1 MSNNKG
7 MPKKVNILAKVIR
20 GAGGDDDSSSA
31 PRIPVEGSDTIQT
44 KAFIRVVDLI
54 GEGEIVGLVNG
65 DKSIYLDETP
75 LQNED
80 GSYNFSGVSVDSRNG
95 TQEQTYMPG
104 FGSVENEINLNVPL
118 KSSEPVIREINA
130 PNVNRVKARIEL
142 SGLQRTDVSNGDV
155 SGSTVRFTM
164 WIQPNGG
171 SYTKVA
177 DRTISGKS
185 SSRFEVQLAADL
197 EGAPPWNLKL
207 VRETPESDSAYVVDD
222 ATVASYTQ
230 VVDSKLR
237 YPNSALVAMRLN
249 AEQFSS
255 VPSRYYDMKGLK
267 IRIPSNYDP
276 DTRTYTG
283 SWDGTFQTAWSDNPA
298 WCFFDMCTAE
308 RYGLGGFIAESNID
322 KWALY
327 SIAQYCDELVPDGF
341 GGFEPRFTCNLVLQS
356 RQEAY
361 TVLQNMASIFRA
373 MIYWAAGLVTASQ
386 DAPADPL
393 ALYTP
398 ANVIDGNFVYQ
409 GASARARH
417 SVALV
422 SWNDPED
429 LYRQKV
435 EYVEDREA
443 IIRFGVNETE
453 IVAFGCTSRGQA
465 HRLGKWL
472 LYTEQHEAE
481 TVSFKA
487 GLDAL
492 VCRPGQ
498 IIQVAD
504 PTRAGERMGGR
515 VASATTLVITLDQ
528 APGVGVAGGRLYL
541 MLPDGSFEDRLIDSA
556 AGNAV
561 TVAAAFTAAPTVGAV
576 WMIRSSALEPQT
588 FRVLTI
594 KEDEGAIFEVTALAS
609 DPNKYALIEQGIELE
624 PRSYTI
630 LREVPDSPQNL
641 VINES
646 LYRQGSGVSVKVSVG
661 WEKVSGAVSYIFRY
675 RRDNDNWIQ
684 APETTN
690 IDAEILDAL
699 PGLYTF
705 EVVSLNPLGRRSNVS
720 SLTKEIF
727 GKTAVPGGVNN
738 FSMLPLAGAAGL
750 SWDESIDLDVL
761 VGGFVEIRW
770 TPATSSQKWGD
781 AILLNRFSG
790 ASNAAQVQLLSG
802 TYMAKFLDSSG
813 NYSTDEAII
822 ITTVPAA
829 LALNVIETIDE
840 APLFHGA
847 KDGVVFDADE
857 QAISLASRL
866 TIDEIPDIDAEG
878 SIDAA
883 GGVGIYGTYD
893 FENTFDLGGVFTSN
907 LTASISVEAFD
918 IGQVIDL
925 RYNPIDEW
933 SDIDGAKVED
943 MEIALYVRSTED
955 DPSGSP
961 TWTEWKRFVS
971 TQYLARAF
979 QFRLT
984 MLSPNPTHNAW
995 IRGLSVVVDMPDRA
1009 VDLPGLVSGLGTTYR
1024 VTYPEA
1030 FRVTPAVAITGN
1042 AMATGDYYEIT
1053 NSDETGFDI
1062 VFKNSGGT
1070 TVSRNF
1076 NVVAK
1081 GYGRKVA

>member
-1 MSNNKG
+1 MSNKRLTDR
-7 MPKKVNILAKVIR
+7 VTRAIIR
-20 GAGGDDDSSSA
+20 GAGGDDDSSSS

-54 GEGEIVGLVNG
+54 SEGEIVGLVDG
-65 DKSIYLDETP
+65 AKSIYLDETP

-80 GSYNFSGVSVDSRNG
+80 GTYNFTGVSVDSRVG
-95 TQEQTYMPG
+95 TQDQTYMPG
-104 FGSVENEINLNVPL
+104 FGSVENEISLNVPL

-130 PNVNRVKARIEL
+130 TNVNRVKARIEL
-142 SGLQRTDVSNGDV
+142 TGLQRTDVSTGDV
-155 SGSTVRFTM
+155 SGSSVRFTM
-164 WIQPNGG
+164 WVQPNGG

-185 SSRFEVQLAADL
+185 SSRFEVQLSAEL
-197 EGAPPWNLKL
+197 EGTPPWNLKL

-276 DTRTYTG
+276 ETRTYTG

-298 WCFFDMCTAE
+298 WCFFDLCTAE

-327 SIAQYCDELVPDGF
+327 SIAQYCDELVPNGF

-398 ANVIDGNFVYQ
+398 ANVIDGNFLYQ
-409 GASARARH
+409 GASARSRH

-422 SWNDPED
+422 SWNDPDD

-443 IIRFGVNETE
+443 ILRFGINETE

-487 GLDAL
+487 GLDGL

-504 PTRAGERMGGR
+504 PTRAGARMGGR
-515 VASATTLVITLDQ
+515 VAAATTLAITVDQ
-528 APGVGVAGGRLYL
+528 APGAAIVGGRLYL
-541 MLPDGSFEDRLIDSA
+541 MLPDGSFEDRLIDSI
-556 AGNAV
+556 AGNIV
-561 TVAAAFTAAPTVGAV
+561 TVAQAFTAAPLVGAV
-576 WMIRSSALEPQT
+576 WMIRSNSLEPQT

-594 KEDEGAIFEVTALAS
+594 KEDEGSTFEITALAS

-624 PRSYTI
+624 PRNYSI
-630 LREVPDSPQNL
+630 LKETPPAPQNI
-641 VINES
+641 VASES
-646 LYRQGSGVSVKVSVG
+646 LYRSGSSVKAKISVG
-661 WEKVSGAVSYIFRY
+661 WERAEGAVSYIFSY
-675 RRDNDNWIQ
+675 RRDDDNWISL
-684 APETTN
+684 PETPNTD
-690 IDAEILDAL
+690 IEILDAI
-699 PGLYTF
+699 PGRYTF
-705 EVVSLNPLGRRSNVS
+705 NVVSLNSIGRRSNVS
-720 SLTKEIF
+720 SLDKEIL
-727 GKTAVPGGVNN
+727 GKTALPASVLN
-738 FSMLPLAGAAGL
+738 FSMLPMAGAANL
-750 SWDESIDLDVL
+750 SWDESVDLDVL
-761 VGGFVEIRW
+761 VGGFIEIRW
-770 TPATSSQKWGD
+770 TPATSGQKWGD
-781 AILLNRFSG
+781 AILLSRFAGTSIG
-790 ASNAAQVQLLSG
+790 AQVELLSG
-802 TYMAKFLDSSG
+802 TYLAKFLDSSG
-813 NYSTDEAII
+813 NYSQDEALIS
-822 ITTVPAA
+822 TTVPAA
-829 LALNVIETIDE
+829 LALNVIDTIDE
-840 APLFHGA
+840 APGFPGA
-847 KDGVVFDADE
+847 KDGVVYDAAE

-883 GGVGIYGTYD
+883 GGVGIFGTYD
-893 FENTFDLGGVFTSN
+893 FQDTFDLGAVFTSN

-918 IGQVIDL
+918 VGQVIDL

-933 SDIDGAKVED
+933 SDIDGEKVED
-943 MEIALYVRSTED
+943 VEIALYVRSTED
-955 DPSGSP
+955 DPGGSP
-961 TWTEWKRFVS
+961 TWTEWKRFVA

-1009 VDLPGLVSGLGTTYR
+1009 VDLPGLVSGVGSTYR
-1024 VTYPEA
+1024 VTYPEP

-1042 AMATGDYYEIT
+1042 SMASGDYYVIT
-1053 NSDETGFDI
+1053 DSDETGFDI

-1081 GYGRKVA
+1081 GYGRQVA